1 MCSTCVRVCGCVCVY
16 VCGWRITN
24 PRAVAAVAYAKN
36 QELDQWM
43 LFNDH
48 RVTNVTPEE
57 VQDRQAYLLFYSRDV

>member
-1 MCSTCVRVCGCVCVY
+1 
-16 VCGWRITN
+16 
-24 PRAVAAVAYAKN
+24 
-36 QELDQWM
+36 M